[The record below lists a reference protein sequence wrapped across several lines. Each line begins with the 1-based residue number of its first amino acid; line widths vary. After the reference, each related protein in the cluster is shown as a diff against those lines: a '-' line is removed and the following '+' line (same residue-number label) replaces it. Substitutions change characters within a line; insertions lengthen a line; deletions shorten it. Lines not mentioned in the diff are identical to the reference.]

1 MTSVGYGGVITSTLI
16 GRSFALAATIV
27 GAFLLSLAIAI
38 VIEWFVLEEKKVNAM
53 NQMITDKKAV
63 VAVRTAFQYNV
74 ARAKRY
80 RLLYDGNEQNEYIPT

>member
-16 GRSFALAATIV
+16 GRSFALASAIV

-38 VIEWFVLEEKKVNAM
+38 VIEWFVLEETKVNAM
-53 NQMITDKKAV
+53 NQMIIDKKAT

-80 RLLYDGNEQNEYIPT
+80 CLLYDGNE

>member
-1 MTSVGYGGVITSTLI
+1 MTSVGYGGIIASTLV
-16 GRSFALAATIV
+16 GRAFTLFATLV

-38 VIEWFVLEEKKVNAM
+38 VIEWFVLEENKLSAI
-53 NQMITDKKAV
+53 NQMVTDKKAA

-80 RLLYDGNEQNEYIPT
+80 RLLYDTNE